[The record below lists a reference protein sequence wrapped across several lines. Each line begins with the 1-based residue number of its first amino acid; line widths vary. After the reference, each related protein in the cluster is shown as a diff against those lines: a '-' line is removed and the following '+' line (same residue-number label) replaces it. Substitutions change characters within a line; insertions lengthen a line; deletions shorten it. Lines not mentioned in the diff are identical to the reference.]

1 MVKTVPGAVPAGILI
16 LSVIFADGCAVPPAN
31 LTASFG
37 GSTAGARGAVR
48 VLFIN
53 NTPQRAVFTY
63 GTYDQTDQFS
73 QPDFR
78 QFGLNSTDLNL
89 DGDSESSI
97 EQISGQSPLICARV
111 FGVGSPDLL
120 RLIDE
125 NLSGATVIENALSNG
140 VEFFDVGDDGDAEAA
155 SAGFAPPFEA
165 LLDVDFPCAALLIVR
180 FEVSDVGP
188 DPFRIDFELI
198 PSGSTR

>member
-1 MVKTVPGAVPAGILI
+1 MAKTAPGAVSVGILI
-16 LSVIFADGCAVPPAN
+16 LSAIFADGCAIPPAN

-37 GSTAGARGAVR
+37 GSPAGSRGSIR

-78 QFGLNSTDLNL
+78 QFGLDSTDPNL

-97 EQISGQSPLICARV
+97 DPASGQSPLICARV
-111 FGVGSPDLL
+111 FSIGSPDLL

-125 NLSGATVIENALSNG
+125 NLSGATVIDNALSNG
-140 VEFFDVGDDGDAEAA
+140 VEFFDAGDAEAG
-155 SAGFAPPFEA
+155 SVGFAPPLEA
-165 LLDVDFPCAALLIVR
+165 LLEVDFPCAALLIVR
-180 FEVSDVGP
+180 FEVNDVGP

-198 PSGSTR
+198 PSASTR

>member
-1 MVKTVPGAVPAGILI
+1 MLKTVPGAVPAGILI

-37 GSTAGARGAVR
+37 GSTAGSRGSVR

-78 QFGLNSTDLNL
+78 QFGLNSTDLIL

-97 EQISGQSPLICARV
+97 DPISGQSPLICARV

-180 FEVSDVGP
+180 FEVNDVGP

>member
-1 MVKTVPGAVPAGILI
+1 MAKTAPGAVPVGILI
-16 LSVIFADGCAVPPAN
+16 LSAIFADGCAIPPAN

-37 GSTAGARGAVR
+37 GSTAGSRGSVR

-78 QFGLNSTDLNL
+78 QFGLNSTDSNL

-97 EQISGQSPLICARV
+97 DPINGQSPLICARV
-111 FGVGSPDLL
+111 FSIGSPDLL
-120 RLIDE
+120 GLIDE
-125 NLSGATVIENALSNG
+125 NLSGATVVDNALLNG
-140 VEFFDVGDDGDAEAA
+140 VAFFDVGDDGNAEAGGV
-155 SAGFAPPFEA
+155 GFAPPFEA
-165 LLDVDFPCAALLIVR
+165 LLDVDFPCAALLIIR
-180 FEVSDVGP
+180 FEVNDVGP

-198 PSGSTR
+198 PSDSTR